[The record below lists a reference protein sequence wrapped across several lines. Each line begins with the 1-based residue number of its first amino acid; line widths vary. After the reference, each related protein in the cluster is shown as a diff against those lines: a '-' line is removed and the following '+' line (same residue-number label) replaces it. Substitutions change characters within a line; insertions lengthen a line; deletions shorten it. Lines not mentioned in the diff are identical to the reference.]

1 MQRVIQNRDVFSN
14 VFVRKLTYYELS
26 DIEQTAKIDKK
37 WIERAWEVI
46 FSRDFPDV
54 YENSIKDRK
63 YVFAKLDSS
72 SVNPG
77 RKYYKRYYEYMKRLE
92 PFIGSSMS
100 VNLTFLSDF
109 GKSSTTIDTKSNVN
123 NLYQSD
129 NCYYLTTLSNITY
142 EIDFKNYP
150 NCLKIVEKRE
160 GNILG
165 FPAFIHSKDMFV
177 IARVMTYNTVK
188 FISFIDQT
196 RLVNFDTDETAPL
209 LVSSLNVF

>member
-1 MQRVIQNRDVFSN
+1 MKIIPNRDVFSN
-14 VFVRKLTYYELS
+14 VLVKKLTYYELS
-26 DIEQTAKIDKK
+26 DIEQTTKVNSE

-46 FSRDFPDV
+46 FSRDFPNV

-92 PFIGSSMS
+92 PFINSLTSIK
-100 VNLTFLSDF
+100 LTFSINY
-109 GKSSTTIDTKSNVN
+109 GKSSTEIESESDFESLYYEQDSN
-123 NLYQSD
+123 Y
-129 NCYYLTTLSNITY
+129 YYLVSRTAVY
-142 EIDFKNYP
+142 QIDFKNYP
-150 NCLKIVEKRE
+150 NCLKRVEKPE
-160 GNILG
+160 GRNFG
-165 FPAFIHSKDMFV
+165 FPAFIHSEDMFV
-177 IARVMTYNTVK
+177 IARGITRSSIK

-196 RLVNFDTDETAPL
+196 RLIDFDTDETAPL

>member
-26 DIEQTAKIDKK
+26 DIEQTAKIDEK

-46 FSRDFPDV
+46 FSRDFPNV
-54 YENSIKDRK
+54 YENSIKDRR

-92 PFIGSSMS
+92 PFIGSLESIR
-100 VNLTFLSDF
+100 LTFSINY
-109 GKSSTTIDTKSNVN
+109 GKSSTEIESDFESLYYEQDSDT
-123 NLYQSD
+123 
-129 NCYYLTTLSNITY
+129 YYLVSKTIVY

-150 NCLKIVEKRE
+150 NCLKRVEKPKGR
-160 GNILG
+160 NFG

-177 IARVMTYNTVK
+177 LARGTTRSSIK

>member
-1 MQRVIQNRDVFSN
+1 MKKIIQNRDVFSN

-26 DIEQTAKIDKK
+26 DIEKTAKIDEK

-46 FSRDFPDV
+46 FSRDFPEV

-92 PFIGSSMS
+92 PFIGSVMSM
-100 VNLTFLSDF
+100 NLTFLSDF
-109 GKSSTTIDTKSNVN
+109 GKSSTVIGTKSTID
-123 NLYQSD
+123 NLYKSD
-129 NCYYLTTLSNITY
+129 TCYYLTTLSNITY

-150 NCLKIVEKRE
+150 NCLKIVEKPE
-160 GNILG
+160 GKIFD

-188 FISFIDQT
+188 FISFIDTT
-196 RLVNFDTDETAPL
+196 RVIDYDTDETAPL

>member
-1 MQRVIQNRDVFSN
+1 MQTVIQNRDVFSN

-26 DIEQTAKIDKK
+26 DIEQTAKIDEK

-46 FSRDFPDV
+46 FSRDFPEV
-54 YENSIKDRK
+54 YENSIKDRE

-92 PFIGSSMS
+92 PFINSVMS
-100 VNLTFLSDF
+100 VNLTFSIDF
-109 GKSSTTIDTKSNVN
+109 GKSSIEFDINID
-123 NLYQSD
+123 NLYQSND
-129 NCYYLTTLSNITY
+129 YYLTDSNNTY
-142 EIDFKNYP
+142 QIDFKNYP
-150 NCLKIVEKRE
+150 NCLKRIEKPE
-160 GNILG
+160 GKRNYI
-165 FPAFIHSKDMFV
+165 FPSFIHSKDMFV
-177 IARVMTYNTVK
+177 IAKVMTRRSIK

-209 LVSSLNVF
+209 LISSLNVF